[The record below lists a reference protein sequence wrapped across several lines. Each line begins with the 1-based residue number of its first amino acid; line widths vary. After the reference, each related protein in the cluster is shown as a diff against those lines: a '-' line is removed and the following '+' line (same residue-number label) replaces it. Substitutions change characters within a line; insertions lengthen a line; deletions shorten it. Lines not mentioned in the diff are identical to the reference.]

1 MEIHSI
7 LLKVKI
13 KLILPFAFLIN
24 CAVINVMNY
33 LIWNIFQE
41 VNHKTQVTEAF
52 NRIGEAKENIF
63 IVSKEFE
70 QIVANR

>member
-1 MEIHSI
+1 
-7 LLKVKI
+7 
-13 KLILPFAFLIN
+13 
-24 CAVINVMNY
+24 MNY

-52 NRIGEAKENIF
+52 NGIGEAKENIF